1 MSQRREQPYVTKPS
15 DALKARL
22 EAAQQARLFI
32 VQTPGPTSFV
42 LKEEGKRT
50 KLRVSIGSVHT
61 CTCGERAQPCIHAAF
76 VLLRVFR
83 LSPTDPICWQSSLID
98 RELES
103 LVEMRA
109 RDLARRR
116 LEERD
121 WGSAP
126 TSTADPASP
135 DRSGEVRRRPIDE
148 EDGDPCPICYEDISE
163 VDDEKGDL
171 VWCRKA
177 CGKSCH
183 RRCFGMWQ
191 EHQQS
196 IGQKLTCPHLS
207 LIHI

>member
-32 VQTPGPTSFV
+32 VQTRARRRSCSRRRASGRSF
-42 LKEEGKRT
+42 
-50 KLRVSIGSVHT
+50 RVSIGSVHT
-61 CTCGERAQPCIHAAF
+61 CTNCGERAQPCIHAAF

-121 WGSAP
+121 WGERPNEHGRPGEPGPQRRGA
-126 TSTADPASP
+126 AAS
-135 DRSGEVRRRPIDE
+135 D
-148 EDGDPCPICYEDISE
+148 
-163 VDDEKGDL
+163 
-171 VWCRKA
+171 
-177 CGKSCH
+177 
-183 RRCFGMWQ
+183 
-191 EHQQS
+191 
-196 IGQKLTCPHLS
+196 
-207 LIHI
+207 